1 MISKDITLD
10 DYIDKARNNRPY
22 DFKVTNGS
30 GSVVSTDL
38 KYVYR
43 GMSIGKTAFGQEIYT
58 SARDI
63 GNIAA
68 GIVAAKNGIPWS
80 DARIAFDVY
89 QGGREGISTQN
100 AEYHGWSQTYTH
112 INGITEMPNLRNS
125 IISSVKRG
133 WAKFKN
139 LW

>member
-10 DYIDKARNNRPY
+10 DCIDKARNNRPC

-30 GSVVSTDL
+30 ESVVSIDL

-58 SARDI
+58 STWDI

-68 GIVAAKNGIPWS
+68 GIVAAKNGIP
-80 DARIAFDVY
+80 
-89 QGGREGISTQN
+89 
-100 AEYHGWSQTYTH
+100 
-112 INGITEMPNLRNS
+112 
-125 IISSVKRG
+125 
-133 WAKFKN
+133 
-139 LW
+139 